1 MNPDIFQNRSGIESP
16 ILVLVNDLS
25 MIVFSHVC
33 HSSAPLTIGW
43 VQRSR
48 KLGTSPL
55 VHVRTV
61 EQYIGNVK

>member
-1 MNPDIFQNRSGIESP
+1 MNPDIFQHRSGIASP

-33 HSSAPLTIGW
+33 HSSATSTIGW

-48 KLGTSPL
+48 KLGT
-55 VHVRTV
+55 
-61 EQYIGNVK
+61 